1 MIDNPWR
8 AGWVVEVITQP
19 PRAPGESPRAV
30 YFDVAI
36 KSASEATALAVR
48 QSGIAGAT
56 GRTVRPLT
64 SNEIERTGLK
74 VGEARP
80 S

>member
-1 MIDNPWR
+1 LIDKPGQ
-8 AGWVVEVITQP
+8 AGWVVEVT
-19 PRAPGESPRAV
+19 RTAKTPGEAAHTV

-48 QSGIAGAT
+48 QSGIAGST

-64 SNEIERTGLK
+64 SNEIEMTGLK

>member
-1 MIDNPWR
+1 MIDKPWQ
-8 AGWVVEVITQP
+8 AGWVVEVTRTAKELGEVTQTL
-19 PRAPGESPRAV
+19 

-36 KSASEATALAVR
+36 KNASEATAAATR
-48 QSGIAGAT
+48 KSGLAGAT

-64 SNEIERTGLK
+64 SNEIEMSGLK